1 MATLLKSLFLI
12 SLLFFSATAY
22 PFFIE
27 DPDPT
32 DDNLD
37 AVITGRGYGGG
48 LPSDNNNGGGYG
60 GGLPIDNN
68 NGGGYGGGLPID
80 NNNLGG
86 QLPSDDNNG
95 GGQLPGD
102 TNNGDEQEQEQKQL
116 PKGGKNGGNEGSG
129 VNKGGN
135 GVKKPNFETKY
146 LGEWKIDNPNSGV
159 SSMQLQLLPNNKVI
173 MFDATSLGPSNIQ
186 LQPAGNCRP
195 VPNKTDEYDCW
206 AHAVEYDIETSKVR
220 TLKVLTNAWCSSGGL
235 AADGTLINTGGF
247 QDGGRAVRQMG
258 TCDGCDWVENPALLA
273 GFSRWYS
280 TQEKLEDGSFIL
292 FGGRREFSYEIV
304 QTTLNYQSKKI
315 DFPFLKETTD
325 KYENNLYP
333 FAYLLPDTTVF
344 LLANNRSIIMDPK
357 SGKIIRELPV
367 LPNGSRNYPASAM
380 SALLPLKISG
390 DTPDLLDAEVLVCGG
405 AKPDG
410 MEIAGKGRFI
420 PALQDCNRIVATKP
434 GAKWEVDQLPARR
447 VMGDMLILPNAD
459 LLILNGAMDG
469 VAGWNMAET
478 PILTP
483 HVYSPDKPL
492 GQRFKAMNPSTI
504 PRMYHSSSAVLPDGK
519 ILVAGSN
526 TNPMYLYK
534 VGPKVKYPTEL
545 RVEKFTPYYLD
556 PALDAH
562 RPEITEA
569 ASDNKLSY
577 GQRFNVVIKLNDE
590 VEPEDIKVTMLA
602 PPFTTH
608 GYSQNQRMLVL
619 DAVDVVNGQLTVVAP
634 PSGAVAP
641 PGYYLLFVVHRG
653 VPSRGIWVQI
663 Q

>member
-1 MATLLKSLFLI
+1 MTTMEEDNSPAIPTVEMSKSKSKSNFQRE
-12 SLLFFSATAY
+12 AKM
-22 PFFIE
+22 E
-27 DPDPT
+27 
-32 DDNLD
+32 
-37 AVITGRGYGGG
+37 VM
-48 LPSDNNNGGGYG
+48 
-60 GGLPIDNN
+60 
-68 NGGGYGGGLPID
+68 
-80 NNNLGG
+80 
-86 QLPSDDNNG
+86 
-95 GGQLPGD
+95 
-102 TNNGDEQEQEQKQL
+102 
-116 PKGGKNGGNEGSG
+116 EGSG

-195 VPNKTDEYDCW
+195 IPNKTDEYDCW

-220 TLKVLTNAWCSSGGL
+220 TLKAFNKCMVLIRRSG
-235 AADGTLINTGGF
+235 
-247 QDGGRAVRQMG
+247 
-258 TCDGCDWVENPALLA
+258 
-273 GFSRWYS
+273 SRWNLNKHRRVSRRWKGRQTNGYMRWLRLDRKPCF
-280 TQEKLEDGSFIL
+280 TRWLFKMKLEDGSFIL